1 MKNNVEFILT
11 AVVYHNENKIMNDD
25 TYEYNDITIP
35 FLAEFGRKIYDK
47 ELARDKKYIPDFDR
61 FIN

>member
-1 MKNNVEFILT
+1 
-11 AVVYHNENKIMNDD
+11 MNDD